1 MHVILGF
8 AERGEAN
15 SGKDTFDLTSMH
27 FLFAWSLFKPRQQY
41 ISVCRL
47 YLSSWNWELIVYPI
61 EQWELPFY
69 VMVAVA
75 TKFQVEE
82 NVYPTSQQNKLK
94 ELFFICTISW
104 KC

>member
-8 AERGEAN
+8 AEARWSKLRKGYLWLNFDAFFIPLNVVQTKTPSVYAVCIHHLE
-15 SGKDTFDLTSMH
+15 TF
-27 FLFAWSLFKPRQQY
+27 
-41 ISVCRL
+41 
-47 YLSSWNWELIVYPI
+47 VYPI

-94 ELFFICTISW
+94 ELFFISTISW